1 MVDAGDADGV
11 MRLLTNEKVEKKV
24 LRRARLKAATYGREP
39 LMAELPPIETQE
51 ATSIVAAA
59 AASAVVAALEALGQ
73 DTGHK
78 GKVDPSVIESV
89 YERIIIPMTKDVEVA
104 YLFRRCGREPPPQ
117 YAPDRMSVDV
127 NQL

>member
-1 MVDAGDADGV
+1 